1 MMRGTDTVI
10 ATATAAQELAG
21 AQAATHPVAHAGMQA
36 GTHAAAGKPRMGRLA
51 AASTI
56 GTTLEWYDFTVY
68 NLMAALVFNAIFFP
82 SFDPLTGTI
91 LAFSTYAVGYVSRP
105 LGGVVF
111 GHLGDK
117 LGRRFVLVA
126 TLVVMGVATGLMGVL
141 PTYQSWGVWSPLLLV
156 ALRFVQGA
164 AIGGEWAGAV
174 LLSMEHG
181 AQHQRGRN
189 ASFTQ
194 VGPSCGTLLG
204 TGFIALVSLWLSPED
219 FQAWGWRIPFLSSV
233 LLVVFGLWLR
243 RGVEETPLF
252 REMEARKSTAKTPIK
267 DVFADHWRRLL
278 VAGGARIGSDV
289 LYALVV
295 VFTLTYVTGVLHLSR
310 PLALTATMIGAG
322 CNALAVPLFGSLSDR
337 LGRRPV
343 YVAGALLAVAWAFVF
358 FRLMDSAQPWQIC
371 AAVVGGLVIHA
382 MMYGP
387 QAAFVTEQFPT
398 RVRYAGSSL
407 AYTLAG
413 ILGGGFAPLIIAS
426 LYKAYGSTTAIS
438 LYVSLALAVTLV
450 ALLVARETARK
461 PLEN

>member
-1 MMRGTDTVI
+1 MTNASTISTARSAAGTLD
-10 ATATAAQELAG
+10 
-21 AQAATHPVAHAGMQA
+21 AATH
-36 GTHAAAGKPRMGRLA
+36 AAKPGMGRLA

-68 NLMAALVFNAIFFP
+68 NLMAALVFNAVFFP

-105 LGGVVF
+105 LGGVLF

-126 TLVVMGVATGLMGVL
+126 TLILMGVATGLMGVL
-141 PTYQSWGVWSPLLLV
+141 PTYMSWGIWSPILLV
-156 ALRFVQGA
+156 ALRFLQGA

-181 AQHQRGRN
+181 EQHQRGRN

-204 TGFIALVSLWLSPED
+204 TGFIAVVSLWLSPED
-219 FQAWGWRIPFLSSV
+219 FQAWGWRVPFLSSV
-233 LLVVFGLWLR
+233 LLVLFGLWLR
-243 RGVEETPLF
+243 KGVEETPLF
-252 REMEARKSTAKTPIK
+252 KEMEARKSTAKTPIK
-267 DVFADHWRRLL
+267 EVFVDHWRRLL
-278 VAGGARIGSDV
+278 VAGGVRIGSDV

-295 VFTLTYVTGVLHLSR
+295 VFTLTYVTSVLHLSR
-310 PLALTATMIGAG
+310 PLALSATMIGAA
-322 CNALAVPLFGSLSDR
+322 CNAIAVPLFGSLSDK

-343 YVAGALLAVAWAFVF
+343 YIAGAVLAVVWAFVF
-358 FRLMDSAQPWQIC
+358 FRLMDSAQPLQIC
-371 AAVVGGLVIHA
+371 AAVVVGLIIHA

-413 ILGGGFAPLIIAS
+413 IVGGGFAPLIIAS
-426 LYKAYGSTTAIS
+426 LYKSYGSTLAIS
-438 LYVSLALAVTLV
+438 LYVSAAVALTLV
-450 ALLVARETARK
+450 ALLVARETANK
-461 PLEN
+461 PLES

>member
-1 MMRGTDTVI
+1 MHNANTISAAPGASD
-10 ATATAAQELAG
+10 AAASGTAA
-21 AQAATHPVAHAGMQA
+21 P
-36 GTHAAAGKPRMGRLA
+36 KMGRLA

-68 NLMAALVFNAIFFP
+68 NLMAALVFNAVFFP

-105 LGGVVF
+105 LGGVLF

-126 TLVVMGVATGLMGVL
+126 TLVLMGVATGLMGLL
-141 PTYQSWGVWSPLLLV
+141 PTYMSWGIWSPILLV
-156 ALRFVQGA
+156 ALRFLQGA

-181 AQHQRGRN
+181 EQHQRGRN

-204 TGFIALVSLWLSPED
+204 TGFIAVVSLWLSPED

-243 RGVEETPLF
+243 KGVEETPMF

-267 DVFADHWRRLL
+267 EVFVDHWRRLL
-278 VAGGARIGSDV
+278 LAGGVRIGSDV

-295 VFTLTYVTGVLHLSR
+295 VFTLTYVTSVLHLSR
-310 PLALTATMIGAG
+310 PLALTATMIGAA
-322 CNALAVPLFGSLSDR
+322 CNAIAVPLFGSLSDR

-343 YVAGALLAVAWAFVF
+343 YIAGALLAVVWAFVF
-358 FRLMDSAQPWQIC
+358 FRLMDSAQPLQIC
-371 AAVVGGLVIHA
+371 AAVVVGLIIHA

-413 ILGGGFAPLIIAS
+413 IVGGGFAPLIIAS
-426 LYKAYGSTTAIS
+426 LYKSYGSTLAIS
-438 LYVSLALAVTLV
+438 LYVSAALALTLV
-450 ALLVARETARK
+450 ALLAARETANK
-461 PLEN
+461 PLER